1 MANKFIG
8 KKVSHMTKNS
18 HILTPDLVILGIGN
32 PGPKYANTRHN
43 VGFRFVD
50 QLAEQEDVELKRQK
64 NFVRASSI
72 QLDNRSVILAKSRTF
87 VNVSGD
93 AAEYLITRHQIKL
106 SQLLVVYDDIHLP
119 VGRMRLRA
127 QGSAG
132 GHNGIR
138 SIIAGVHSQA
148 FPRIR
153 IGVGSPEPGVDQIGY
168 VLGTPEGDEK
178 ESIGNAILKALSSVR
193 VILDEGIDVAMN
205 KFN

>member
-1 MANKFIG
+1 
-8 KKVSHMTKNS
+8 MTKNS

-32 PGPKYANTRHN
+32 PGPQYANTRHN
-43 VGFRFVD
+43 VGFWFID
-50 QLAEQEDVELKRQK
+50 QIAEQEGIELKRQK
-64 NFVRASSI
+64 NLVRTSRI
-72 QLDNRSVILAKSRTF
+72 QLDNRSIILAKSRTF

-93 AAEYLITRHQIKL
+93 AAEYLITRYQIEL

-119 VGRMRLRA
+119 VSRMRLRA

-138 SIIAGVHSQA
+138 SIISAVHSQD

-153 IGVGSPEPGVDQIGY
+153 IGVGSPESGVDQVGY
-168 VLGTPEGDEK
+168 VLGTPDGNEK
-178 ESIGNAILKALSSVR
+178 ESIDHAISKAVTSVS
-193 VILDEGIDVAMN
+193 VILNEGIDIAMN

>member
-1 MANKFIG
+1 MI
-8 KKVSHMTKNS
+8 KNS
-18 HILTPDLVILGIGN
+18 QILTPDLVILGIGN

-43 VGFRFVD
+43 VGFWFID
-50 QLAEQEDVELKRQK
+50 QLAEQEGVELKSQK
-64 NFVRASSI
+64 NLVRASSI
-72 QLDNRSVILAKSRTF
+72 QLDNSSVVLAKSRTF

-119 VGRMRLRA
+119 VGRMRLRG

-138 SIIAGVHSQA
+138 SIIAGVHSQS

-153 IGVGSPEPGVDQIGY
+153 IGVGSPESGVDQIGY
-168 VLGTPEGDEK
+168 VLGTPDSDEK
-178 ESIGNAILKALSSVR
+178 ELIGKAISKAVGSVKS
-193 VILDEGIDVAMN
+193 ILDEGIDVAMN

>member
-1 MANKFIG
+1 MI
-8 KKVSHMTKNS
+8 KNS
-18 HILTPDLVILGIGN
+18 QILTPDLVILGIGN
-32 PGPKYANTRHN
+32 PGPKYASTRHN
-43 VGFRFVD
+43 VGFWFIDQLVD
-50 QLAEQEDVELKRQK
+50 QEGVELKRQ
-64 NFVRASSI
+64 NNLVRASSI
-72 QLDNRSVILAKSRTF
+72 QLDNSSVVLAKSRTF

-119 VGRMRLRA
+119 VGRMRLRG

-138 SIIAGVHSQA
+138 SIIAGVHSQS

-153 IGVGSPEPGVDQIGY
+153 IGVGSPESGVDQIGY
-168 VLGTPEGDEK
+168 VLGTPDRDEK
-178 ESIGNAILKALSSVR
+178 ELIGNAISKAVSSVR
-193 VILDEGIDVAMN
+193 AILDEGIDVAMN

>member
-1 MANKFIG
+1 
-8 KKVSHMTKNS
+8 MTKNS

-32 PGPKYANTRHN
+32 PGPQYANTRHN
-43 VGFRFVD
+43 VGFWFID
-50 QLAEQEDVELKRQK
+50 QIAEQEGIELKRQK
-64 NFVRASSI
+64 NLVRTSSI
-72 QLDNRSVILAKSRTF
+72 HLDNRSIILAKSRTF

-93 AAEYLITRHQIKL
+93 AAEYLITRYQIEL

-119 VGRMRLRA
+119 VSRMRLRA

-138 SIIAGVHSQA
+138 SIIAAVHSQD

-153 IGVGSPEPGVDQIGY
+153 IGVGSPESGVDQVGY
-168 VLGTPEGDEK
+168 VLGTPDSNEK
-178 ESIGNAILKALSSVR
+178 ESIDHAISKAVTSVG
-193 VILDEGIDVAMN
+193 VILNEGIDIAMN

>member
-1 MANKFIG
+1 
-8 KKVSHMTKNS
+8 MTKNS

-32 PGPKYANTRHN
+32 PGPQYANTRHN
-43 VGFRFVD
+43 VGFWFID
-50 QLAEQEDVELKRQK
+50 HIAEQEGIELKRQK
-64 NFVRASSI
+64 NLVRTSRI
-72 QLDNRSVILAKSRTF
+72 QLDNRSIILAKSRTF

-93 AAEYLITRHQIKL
+93 AAEYLITRYQIEL

-119 VGRMRLRA
+119 VSRMRLRA

-138 SIIAGVHSQA
+138 SIIAAVHSQD

-153 IGVGSPEPGVDQIGY
+153 IGVGSPESGVDQVGY
-168 VLGTPEGDEK
+168 VLGTPDSNEK
-178 ESIGNAILKALSSVR
+178 ESIDHAISKAVTSVG
-193 VILDEGIDVAMN
+193 VILSEGIDIAMN

>member
-1 MANKFIG
+1 
-8 KKVSHMTKNS
+8 MTKNS

-32 PGPKYANTRHN
+32 PGPQYANTRHN
-43 VGFRFVD
+43 VGFWFID
-50 QLAEQEDVELKRQK
+50 QIAEQEGVELKRQK
-64 NFVRASSI
+64 NLVRTSSI
-72 QLDNRSVILAKSRTF
+72 QLDNRSIILAKSRTF

-93 AAEYLITRHQIKL
+93 AAEYLITRYQIEL

-119 VGRMRLRA
+119 VSRMRLRA

-138 SIIAGVHSQA
+138 SIIAAVHSQD

-153 IGVGSPEPGVDQIGY
+153 IGVGSPESGVDQVGY
-168 VLGTPEGDEK
+168 VLGTPDGNEK
-178 ESIGNAILKALSSVR
+178 ESIDHAISKAVTSVS
-193 VILDEGIDVAMN
+193 VILNEGIDIAMN